1 MLQIINISSPIQEPG
16 ISVKT
21 HKHTVTILN
30 TETGVTFEEVS
41 GPAEPLEG
49 KTNVSLLE
57 HRHNTSAGYT
67 DKPAA
72 GA

>member
-1 MLQIINISSPIQEPG
+1 MLRIINISSPIQEHG
-16 ISVKT
+16 ISLKA

-49 KTNVSLLE
+49 KTSVSLIE

-67 DKPAA
+67 DQTKAR
-72 GA
+72 